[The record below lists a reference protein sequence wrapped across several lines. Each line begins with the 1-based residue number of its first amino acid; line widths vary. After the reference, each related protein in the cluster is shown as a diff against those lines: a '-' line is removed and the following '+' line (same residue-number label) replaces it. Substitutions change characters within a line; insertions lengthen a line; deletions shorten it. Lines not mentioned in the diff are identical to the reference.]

1 MTVCG
6 LFKLKENFLK
16 HLSRKDPSSMYSG
29 FVVLSIE
36 YLDFTSFH
44 RFYIST
50 VYFYFY
56 YFLSFHDEEIDRK
69 FHFNHSLDVFM
80 FAVIFLD
87 FEVFLLQLMS
97 LLCQKEFE

>member
-1 MTVCG
+1 
-6 LFKLKENFLK
+6 
-16 HLSRKDPSSMYSG
+16 MYSG

-56 YFLSFHDEEIDRK
+56 YFLSFHDEEIDRT
-69 FHFNHSLDVFM
+69 FHFNHRLDVFM